1 MASVPLVFSPSLL
14 LPQLGSTLF
23 CSQPFKQYR
32 ELTAMPKEIFI
43 LRHGQT
49 EFNAAGKL
57 QGHCNSPLT
66 ELGRAQAKA
75 YGVALQQQLRQS
87 AGNPEQEFQL
97 VSSPLGRAM
106 ETAALVAEVLCRD
119 PGAIIAEPR
128 VIECGLG
135 EWEQTRV
142 ADIHAARPELAGRND
157 WYLQGPGAETLP
169 QVQQRLAHWLTDPA
183 TPERVILV
191 SHGLTGIVLRALLL
205 GLDNK
210 ALWRQDKP
218 QDALYHFHSEA
229 QERLKRICC

>member
-23 CSQPFKQYR
+23 RSQPFKLYR
-32 ELTAMPKEIFI
+32 ELIAMPKEIFI

-49 EFNAAGKL
+49 EFNATGKL

-75 YGVALQQQLRQS
+75 YGVALQQRLQS
-87 AGNPEQEFQL
+87 AGNPEHEFQL

-106 ETAALVAEVLCRD
+106 ETATLVAEVLCRD

-169 QVQQRLAHWLTDPA
+169 RCNSGWH
-183 TPERVILV
+183 I
-191 SHGLTGIVLRALLL
+191 G
-205 GLDNK
+205 
-210 ALWRQDKP
+210 
-218 QDALYHFHSEA
+218 
-229 QERLKRICC
+229 